1 MTKPPCDPS
10 VINTVLGTPLHWAP
24 PPSSQALELP
34 QAVSVSR
41 NDWNLQE
48 DSLGPCR
55 CLGRLILPGGIS
67 GKMEWVWWG
76 GGCCL
81 PALRSLFGSALP
93 ISPGIS
99 PNTAPSIKSTLLGT
113 CAPPG
118 SQGKSPAS
126 WHPLQS
132 LPPSCPRLK
141 TFLCPGWPGPQTIGL
156 LSRQARHH
164 LLPPHCAIPCLP
176 KVGPGARGL
185 LTAGG

>member
-1 MTKPPCDPS
+1 MRRVWAAKMTKPPCDPS

-76 GGCCL
+76 GGML
-81 PALRSLFGSALP
+81 PPCPKIPLWVCPPHQPRHLTKHCPFYQIHPARHLC
-93 ISPGIS
+93 
-99 PNTAPSIKSTLLGT
+99 PSRVPRQEPCQL
-113 CAPPG
+113 APP
-118 SQGKSPAS
+118 AE
-126 WHPLQS
+126 
-132 LPPSCPRLK
+132 PPS
-141 TFLCPGWPGPQTIGL
+141 FLPQ
-156 LSRQARHH
+156 A
-164 LLPPHCAIPCLP
+164 
-176 KVGPGARGL
+176 
-185 LTAGG
+185 